1 MNVWIASDIH
11 GSALYCR
18 KLLDLVERQGGDRL
32 VLVSDGIPE
41 ADAQRC
47 CARGQSLT
55 PPELATQLI
64 SRGEQSG
71 PDDATVVIV
80 RLENR

>member
-1 MNVWIASDIH
+1 MTEIQESREEVSLRR
-11 GSALYCR
+11 GES
-18 KLLDLVERQGGDRL
+18 L

-41 ADAQRC
+41 EDAQQC

-55 PPELATQLI
+55 PGELATQLI
-64 SRGEQSG
+64 SRGEQAG

>member
-1 MNVWIASDIH
+1 M
-11 GSALYCR
+11 
-18 KLLDLVERQGGDRL
+18 
-32 VLVSDGIPE
+32 LVSDGIPE
-41 ADAQRC
+41 EDAQQC

-55 PPELATQLI
+55 PGELATQLI
-64 SRGEQSG
+64 SRGEQAG